1 VGREGRVERGR
12 GVPKF
17 GVDLN
22 DREPLIAPGCNLAD
36 LRDLGDRVETTG
48 FDSA

>member
-1 VGREGRVERGR
+1 MGREGRVERGR

-17 GVDLN
+17 GIDLN

-36 LRDLGDRVETTG
+36 LRDLGERDETAG
-48 FDSA
+48 FASG